1 MYCLKC
7 GRESSKQQVFC
18 DSCLQ
23 GMTRYPVKPDARV
36 QLPQRDTPPPSKK
49 AGRQKRIASPEELL
63 PLLKRRNRRL
73 VCAVIALSLVT
84 LLTMVSLIRQNNS
97 PSTNHHSGKNYNINT
112 SGTTEG

>member
-84 LLTMVSLIRQNNS
+84 LLALAALIWKDRSLPLNQ
-97 PSTNHHSGKNYNINT
+97 HSGKNYNIRT